1 MKKYTTLFLAAA
13 ACLTAGAQRI
23 AVLSDIHVTP
33 GNENERQLRLA
44 VEEINRGGFDYV
56 VLNGDHS
63 NEGSDVELANV
74 KSIIEGITAPLA
86 VLPGNHEDT
95 WSQSATKT
103 FSDLWG
109 NDRFLATVGPD
120 SLVIVGINCG
130 PYMKMGDGHVKQEDL
145 HWLRA
150 ELQKAAAKGRRVL
163 SFNHYPLRE
172 NDLDNWREYVQLLQ
186 EFPVIGHINGHY
198 HSWQEYRAGGI
209 PAVMTRA
216 LDMRDGTYGYAIVE
230 VTPDWVLVYN
240 KNVGQDKPEPKFAFA
255 TTHTNK
261 DVADHSAAWT
271 SPEGYEVEK
280 LWTDSASIF
289 TRLGID
295 DERLYFG
302 NSLGQA
308 RAIDKVTGREL
319 WNIATGASLFGRPV
333 PGAAGRVLV
342 PTATGLLLV
351 DRATGRAVKSLP
363 SKEGPYV
370 ADGIVDPATGHYLL
384 GGYKRFE
391 RRRPDGRNVWT
402 YDSLFNYCQAA
413 PVLDGDDIIFG
424 AWDTNLRCLDARTG
438 RLRWAWNNGKS
449 ANMLGPGNVVPVV
462 TPERVYI
469 VAPDRYMTAIDRT
482 TGRTLWRDNSHRYR
496 ESLGRSADGTRVY
509 AKTMDGELVA
519 VDATEPAFKEL
530 WTLDMGLGYDHAPCI
545 VAESDGVVY
554 AGSRRGILTA
564 IDPAAPAVLW
574 QLPIGVSEINGIDVD
589 PATGDVYVSL
599 IEGTIFKVHKKN

>member
-1 MKKYTTLFLAAA
+1 MKKYLCLLVAAA
-13 ACLTAGAQRI
+13 ACMAAPAQRI

-33 GNENERQLRLA
+33 GNENDRQLRLA

-74 KSIIEGITAPLA
+74 KSIMDGITAPLA

-103 FSDLWG
+103 FVDTWG

-150 ELQKAAAKGRRVL
+150 ELQKAAAKGRRIL

-216 LDMRDGTYGYAIVE
+216 LDMRDGTYGYAIIE
-230 VTPDWVLVYN
+230 VTPDWVMVYN

-261 DVADHSAAWT
+261 DVADHTPAWT

-295 DERLYFG
+295 DERVYFG

-308 RAIDKVTGREL
+308 RAIDKATGAEV
-319 WNIATGASLFGRPV
+319 WNIPTGASLFARPV
-333 PGAAGRVLV
+333 PGAKDRVLV

-351 DRATGRAVKSLP
+351 DRATGRVVNELP

-370 ADGIVDPATGHYLL
+370 ADGITDPATGHYLL

-391 RRRPDGRNVWT
+391 RRRPDGRSVWT
-402 YDSLFNYCQAA
+402 YDSLFNYCQA
-413 PVLDGDDIIFG
+413 
-424 AWDTNLRCLDARTG
+424 
-438 RLRWAWNNGKS
+438 
-449 ANMLGPGNVVPVV
+449 
-462 TPERVYI
+462 
-469 VAPDRYMTAIDRT
+469 
-482 TGRTLWRDNSHRYR
+482 
-496 ESLGRSADGTRVY
+496 
-509 AKTMDGELVA
+509 
-519 VDATEPAFKEL
+519 
-530 WTLDMGLGYDHAPCI
+530 
-545 VAESDGVVY
+545 
-554 AGSRRGILTA
+554 
-564 IDPAAPAVLW
+564 
-574 QLPIGVSEINGIDVD
+574 
-589 PATGDVYVSL
+589 
-599 IEGTIFKVHKKN
+599 

>member
-1 MKKYTTLFLAAA
+1 MKKYLCLILAAA
-13 ACLTAGAQRI
+13 ACLHGSAQRI

-33 GNENERQLRLA
+33 GNENDRQLRLA

-74 KSIIEGITAPLA
+74 KSIMDGITAPLA

-103 FSDLWG
+103 FVDIWG

-150 ELQKAAAKGRRVL
+150 ELQKATEKGRRIL

-255 TTHTNK
+255 TTHVNK
-261 DVADHSAAWT
+261 DVADHSTEWT
-271 SPEGYEVEK
+271 APEGFEVQK

-295 DERLYFG
+295 DERVYFG

-308 RAIDKVTGREL
+308 RAIDKNTGAEQ
-319 WNIATGASLFGRPV
+319 WSIPTGASLFGRPV
-333 PGAAGRVLV
+333 PGAGRRVMV
-342 PTATGLLLV
+342 PTATGILLV
-351 DRATGRAVKSLP
+351 DRATGRVVKELP

-370 ADGIVDPATGHYLL
+370 ADGITDPATGHYLL

-391 RRRPDGRNVWT
+391 RRRPDGRSVWT
-402 YDSLFNYCQAA
+402 YDSIFNYCQAA
-413 PVLDGDDIIFG
+413 PVLDGNDLFFG

-438 RLRWAWNNGKS
+438 RLRWTWNNGRT

-469 VAPDRYMTAIDRT
+469 VAPDRYMTAIDRS
-482 TGRTLWRDNSHRYR
+482 TGKTLWRDNSHRYR
-496 ESLGRSADGTRVY
+496 ESLGRSADGKRVY

-519 VDATEPAFKEL
+519 VDATAPDFKEL

-564 IDPAAPAVLW
+564 VDPSVPAVLW

-589 PATGDVYVSL
+589 SATGDVYVSL
-599 IEGTIFKVHKKN
+599 IEGTIFKVHKN

>member
-1 MKKYTTLFLAAA
+1 R
-13 ACLTAGAQRI
+13 RI
-23 AVLSDIHVTP
+23 
-33 GNENERQLRLA
+33 
-44 VEEINRGGFDYV
+44 
-56 VLNGDHS
+56 
-63 NEGSDVELANV
+63 
-74 KSIIEGITAPLA
+74 
-86 VLPGNHEDT
+86 
-95 WSQSATKT
+95 
-103 FSDLWG
+103 
-109 NDRFLATVGPD
+109 
-120 SLVIVGINCG
+120 
-130 PYMKMGDGHVKQEDL
+130 
-145 HWLRA
+145 
-150 ELQKAAAKGRRVL
+150 L

-172 NDLDNWREYVQLLQ
+172 NDLDNWREYVELLQ

-216 LDMRDGTYGYAIVE
+216 LDMRAGTYGYAIIE
-230 VTPDWVLVYN
+230 VTPDWVMVYN

-261 DVADHSAAWT
+261 DVADHTPAWT

-295 DERLYFG
+295 DERVYFG

-308 RAIDKVTGREL
+308 RAIDKATGAEV
-319 WNIATGASLFGRPV
+319 WNIPTGASLFARPV
-333 PGAAGRVLV
+333 PGAKDRVLV

-351 DRATGRAVKSLP
+351 DRATGRVVKELP

-370 ADGIVDPATGHYLL
+370 ADGITDPATGHYLL

-391 RRRPDGRNVWT
+391 RRRPDGRSVWT

-413 PVLDGDDIIFG
+413 PVLDGNDLFFG

-438 RLRWAWNNGKS
+438 HLRWAWNNGKT

-462 TPERVYI
+462 TSERVYI
-469 VAPDRYMTAIDRT
+469 VAPDRYMTAIDRA
-482 TGRTLWRDNSHRYR
+482 TGKTLWRDNSHRYR

-519 VDATEPAFKEL
+519 VDATVPDFKEL

-564 IDPAAPAVLW
+564 VDPATPAVLW

-599 IEGTIFKVHKKN
+599 IEGTIFKVHKNR